1 MKWYTLS
8 ALILTLIVA
17 NIAFAQGVV
26 TVEPLTNIGVQDA
39 GVEGIAGFI
48 NTLYRYLIGIGAIL
62 AVLVIMYG
70 GFRYMTSEAI
80 GQKSA
85 GREEI
90 QRAVIG
96 LLLLLSPVIVFGVIN
111 QDITNLRFDLTRLNS
126 EQYTGGNATTTPNG
140 ECRVFPAGNTLIT
153 DSADRQCCTEQTRPS
168 CDVVTD
174 GDRIVCNC
182 YGQISYKYISELPVT
197 DAGGNTTGEMC
208 RSEEQT
214 GRHNSLAAC
223 QRAESAHQNG
233 TNVVTKSCLDED
245 FNPPRPAATWERL
258 QGLPAC
264 SETVSEEQVY
274 RKWVGRLEIQYIPTG
289 SQTAQYAYYPGRT
302 ETVEV
307 SPDPSGSISEQEA
320 ECERLTTPE
329 ALLSRFNTPDVRATI
344 GAESIISMAK
354 FGTTR
359 SCSDET

>member
-8 ALILTLIVA
+8 ALILTLVIA

-111 QDITNLRFDLTRLNS
+111 QDITSLRFDLTPLGDYER
-126 EQYTGGNATTTPNG
+126 
-140 ECRVFPAGNTLIT
+140 PAGNNNGGA
-153 DSADRQCCTEQTRPS
+153 SGSGGGGTEGSS
-168 CDVVTD
+168 CSTFD
-174 GDRIVCNC
+174 
-182 YGQISYKYISELPVT
+182 
-197 DAGGNTTGEMC
+197 
-208 RSEEQT
+208 
-214 GRHNSLAAC
+214 
-223 QRAESAHQNG
+223 
-233 TNVVTKSCLDED
+233 
-245 FNPPRPAATWERL
+245 
-258 QGLPAC
+258 
-264 SETVSEEQVY
+264 
-274 RKWVGRLEIQYIPTG
+274 VGR
-289 SQTAQYAYYPGRT
+289 
-302 ETVEV
+302 TV
-307 SPDPSGSISEQEA
+307 ISEQRNGRERIPNSGEQLRCCQA
-320 ECERLTTPE
+320 QPNCSVTAPTSFGRDGARIYCECEELPPEPITGFFWEGRVALEFIDATTQEQRVIDPVSGYIDLGPFATQEVCQTSITEPNLRAGFE
-329 ALLSRFNTPDVRATI
+329 ASPQARQINYS
-344 GAESIISMAK
+344 EIISVLVSGEAPDPV
-354 FGTTR
+354 R
-359 SCSDET
+359 VNCEYQEREP